1 MTPILKLE
9 VAPLKIYNFKFQW
22 SIVFR
27 QTKIN
32 QGSYYSLIQRF
43 ETDFLLM
50 FSVESQPQNSE
61 LKNNPENFQR
71 CEYHQ
76 FNRVRC
82 TINRSHST
90 PCEKAEFEHLQIFP
104 GHCLDLFSV
113 CEWQD
118 LSFTYQKSEKTTY
131 LDNLVFSAFSVLW
144 GTVKKSGLKSDPRQ
158 TLPGE
163 CAGESVTK

>member
-1 MTPILKLE
+1 MPEVDVSAITIKCGMCDAFSIYFLTCLLASQLIRTNTVFIL
-9 VAPLKIYNFKFQW
+9 W
-22 SIVFR
+22 
-27 QTKIN
+27 
-32 QGSYYSLIQRF
+32 
-43 ETDFLLM
+43 
-50 FSVESQPQNSE
+50 
-61 LKNNPENFQR
+61 
-71 CEYHQ
+71 
-76 FNRVRC
+76 VRC

-90 PCEKAEFEHLQIFP
+90 PCKKAEFEHLQIFP
-104 GHCLDLFSV
+104 GHCLDFFSV

-118 LSFTYQKSEKTTY
+118 LLFTYQKSEKTTY